1 MISVLQST
9 DFSMV
14 VLKLNHFGIVIVSGI
29 ENVRMKL
36 IKRDYAIRNLPLRGR
51 KHVGERLSFLL
62 YGSFSL
68 AKRYIMLTN

>member
-1 MISVLQST
+1 
-9 DFSMV
+9 MV
-14 VLKLNHFGIVIVSGI
+14 VLKLNRFGIVIIFGI
-29 ENVRMKL
+29 GNVTMEL

-68 AKRYIMLTN
+68 AKR